1 MPAMDPDPFL
11 GYPPNPPGGGLRRR
25 DAQNTRNRRF
35 VKQLI
40 SGDQRTMRDPI
51 EKRPYEL
58 LPPEMRP
65 KYTTRR
71 DLRLMAKA
79 HREGWVVGVPPERYA
94 EWDQDLAEI
103 LRNCEDTALLCNVA
117 KVLNAAEKLRTDL
130 FRARVSALL

>member
-1 MPAMDPDPFL
+1 
-11 GYPPNPPGGGLRRR
+11 
-25 DAQNTRNRRF
+25 
-35 VKQLI
+35 
-40 SGDQRTMRDPI
+40 MRDPI

-65 KYTTRR
+65 KYTTAR

-94 EWDQDLAEI
+94 EWDQDLVDI
-103 LRNCEDTALLCNVA
+103 LRNCENTDQLCSVF

-130 FRARVSALL
+130 VRARVSALL